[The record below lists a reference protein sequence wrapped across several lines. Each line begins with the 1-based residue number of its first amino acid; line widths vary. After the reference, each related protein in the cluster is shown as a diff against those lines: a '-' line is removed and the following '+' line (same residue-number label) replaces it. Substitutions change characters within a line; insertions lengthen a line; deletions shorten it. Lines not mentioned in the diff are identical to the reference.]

1 MSKRSRQRKARQI
14 AAAKA
19 AERREQVAL
28 REDAVFGEETEQTIG
43 QRVRQLYDSK
53 KLPVL
58 NGEDTSLEALVAA
71 PIKQMPMPQITPT
84 LQAAPWPK
92 DWPECPTNCD
102 LMEWRRA
109 QENRDHYLLCKM
121 NDSENKPWFQFPRFP
136 YQYSEFVHIT
146 PDMAEELLKFNP
158 VNRKVKSSWVEALRR
173 DILNH
178 RWLQTHESIA
188 INKLGNMHDGQH
200 RAHAVIKAGVGW
212 PIYCT
217 WNVPPEAIYAT
228 DSGDKRPV
236 NEKLGFLFPDLRMT
250 HKTAALC
257 RSMMAGLANRGT
269 RYTETEIAGFMIQHK
284 LVLEW
289 LTSNLHNYRADLQA
303 VVGKALL
310 WWGEPVIGPFVERLR
325 TVLFT
330 SEGDPARSLYHWI
343 QNAKQKGRKDS
354 YANPV
359 TYYKKTLAAIHAHA
373 AGKEAKRIIAK
384 EQDIFEWL
392 SGWKVPENAPCAGKV
407 FKE

>member
-1 MSKRSRQRKARQI
+1 
-14 AAAKA
+14 
-19 AERREQVAL
+19 L
-28 REDAVFGEETEQTIG
+28 REDATFGEKTEQTIG
-43 QRVRQLYDSK
+43 ECVRQLYERK
-53 KLPVL
+53 KLPV
-58 NGEDTSLEALVAA
+58 NGDTSLEAIIAA
-71 PIKQMPMPQITPT
+71 PIKQMQMPQTV
-84 LQAAPWPK
+84 LAQASPWPK
-92 DWPECPTNCD
+92 DWAECPANCD

-121 NDSENKPWFQFPRFP
+121 NDSEDKPWFQFPRFA
-136 YQYSEFVHIT
+136 YQYSEFVYIT

-158 VNRKVKSSWVEALRR
+158 VNRKVKQSWVEALRR

-200 RAHAVIKAGVGW
+200 RGHAVIKAGVGW

-284 LVLEW
+284 AALEW
-289 LTSNLHNYRADLQA
+289 LTSHLHNYRADLQA
-303 VVGKALL
+303 VLGKALL
-310 WWGEPVIGPFVERLR
+310 WWGEEVVGPFVDRLR
-325 TVLFT
+325 TVLFI
-330 SEGDPARSLYHWI
+330 SEGDPARALYHWI
-343 QNAKQKGRKDS
+343 QNARQKGRKES

-373 AGKEAKRIIAK
+373 ANKDAKRIISK

-392 SGWKVPENAPCAGKV
+392 PGWKVPETAPCAGKV